1 MLVLKL
7 LCKEQK
13 YAGIPFT
20 FRGLITCKCGC
31 GITPEHHKKGNKE
44 YVYLRCSH
52 QKGYCNQKLVNENI
66 ILKQLEQEIFSKI
79 RISPTMH
86 DLLKTTIIQSLENE
100 KKININARKKID
112 ADIAI
117 IDNRLERLWE
127 CYLDR
132 DINKARYETEKQKYL
147 EQKQDLQAKAEKFSD
162 ISNELKGN
170 IEKAM
175 DFVVNLP

>member
-1 MLVLKL
+1 MY
-7 LCKEQK
+7 E
-13 YAGIPFT
+13 
-20 FRGLITCKCGC
+20 
-31 GITPEHHKKGNKE
+31 
-44 YVYLRCSH
+44 
-52 QKGYCNQKLVNENI
+52 
-66 ILKQLEQEIFSKI
+66 
-79 RISPTMH
+79 
-86 DLLKTTIIQSLENE
+86 LLKKSITQSIEDE
-100 KKININARKKID
+100 KKINISARKKID
-112 ADIAI
+112 ADIAV

-175 DFVVNLP
+175 DFVVNLPELMKITTPDEKNTLLKKLLTNCVLDGKVLQYEIKAPFDKLLSCTNYKKWKNVALNNLEDFSEVDAF

>member
-1 MLVLKL
+1 MY
-7 LCKEQK
+7 E
-13 YAGIPFT
+13 
-20 FRGLITCKCGC
+20 
-31 GITPEHHKKGNKE
+31 
-44 YVYLRCSH
+44 
-52 QKGYCNQKLVNENI
+52 
-66 ILKQLEQEIFSKI
+66 
-79 RISPTMH
+79 
-86 DLLKTTIIQSLENE
+86 LLKKSITQSIEDE
-100 KKININARKKID
+100 KKINISARKKID
-112 ADIAI
+112 ADIAV

-175 DFVVNLP
+175 DFVSNVSDLMKKSSPDEKICF